1 MKEPSAAKVWCF
13 TQETETSTRSH
24 RRCGTVSALS
34 THVPARGPCA
44 WTTRTAV
51 PSRPAKTSINIPP
64 RSQRAQSPTI
74 TALSPSHEKVSSVH
88 QEREQ
93 VEGKG
98 RLLSSLQ
105 LVKEAQELLNPSQ
118 TAAITEPVRKISV
131 LCLCAL

>member
-1 MKEPSAAKVWCF
+1 MW
-13 TQETETSTRSH
+13 H
-24 RRCGTVSALS
+24 RQCPVNS
-34 THVPARGPCA
+34 CA
-44 WTTRTAV
+44 SPWPLCLDNKAAV